1 MKKIEY
7 YYKNSD
13 VVAYQ
18 KIIYDSGYWYE
29 KTYDENG
36 NELTFKNYAGDWN
49 EKTYD
54 NKGNIITF
62 KDSYGLFWV
71 KGKSVTEEEFEVF
84 TKSLLSKITEL
95 ENQLDE
101 LKKLIP

>member
-7 YYKNSD
+7 YHKNSD
-13 VVAYQ
+13 VIAYQ
-18 KIIYDSGYWYE
+18 KIIYDSGYWFE

-36 NELTFKNYAGDWN
+36 NELTFKNYADDWN

-54 NKGNIITF
+54 NKGNIVTF

-71 KGKSVTEEEFEVF
+71 KGESVTEEEFEDF
-84 TKSLLSKITEL
+84 INLKNIRKI
-95 ENQLDE
+95 N
-101 LKKLIP
+101 K